1 MKYWLPLLLIFSTK
15 IYSEDKF
22 QATQA
27 KAVMGSVYESFVK
40 IIPYVYADKANYEA
54 LNVKKNQDELISN
67 LTEISNLFKGA
78 KHVEFFQ
85 KPGFKPSL
93 DTINTH
99 LEDTILSLQSHNFV
113 FAQSRLKAVT
123 ALCVSCHSQLS
134 DSMAKNAFGEAIGK
148 EKRSRF
154 ESDYAFAN
162 YLYLVRRFTEA
173 VNYFE
178 LSINTHLEKSQTS
191 SNSKVFDDNSSNQE
205 IMGAIRRV
213 LSIYTKINLN
223 PEKAISF
230 LKKYQG
236 KKNISKFNKAT
247 MAAWLKSLESWKSY
261 DSSKPVM
268 IEEYIA
274 KYLEPIEN
282 KKEKSMTEEGDI
294 TLLISSGVLTKYL
307 SENPKTSLTPAILYW
322 LSLAERRLSNTYFF
336 SLSDLY
342 LKDCITLYPK
352 SDYAKK
358 CFREYEENLTF
369 GYSGSSGTDIPEG
382 EKRELEKLRKLI
394 K

>member
-1 MKYWLPLLLIFSTK
+1 MNRWFFILIAFTASSFAK
-15 IYSEDKF
+15 DNF

-40 IIPYVYADKANYEA
+40 IIPYVYADKSS
-54 LNVKKNQDELISN
+54 VDSMSIKKNQEELIAN
-67 LTEISNLFKGA
+67 LTDISNLFKGA

-93 DTINTH
+93 DTINSH
-99 LEDTILSLQSHNFV
+99 LEDTILSLQSQNYV

-162 YLYLVRRFTEA
+162 YLYLVRRFTESI
-173 VNYFE
+173 NYFE
-178 LSINTHLEKSQTS
+178 MSIKSNLEKSQNS
-191 SNSKVFDDNSSNQE
+191 SNSKVFDDNSNGQE

-223 PEKAISF
+223 SEKAIAF
-230 LKKYQG
+230 LKKYQSN
-236 KKNISKFNKAT
+236 KSISKFNKVT
-247 MAAWLKSLESWKSY
+247 INTWITSLERWKNF
-261 DSSKPVM
+261 DPNKPIM
-268 IEEYIA
+268 IEDFIA
-274 KYLEPIEN
+274 KYLEPIEIT
-282 KKEKSMTEEGDI
+282 KEKTKTEDGDI
-294 TLLISSGVLTKYL
+294 TLLIASGILSKYL
-307 SENPKTSLTPAILYW
+307 SENSQTSLAPAILYW
-322 LSLAERRLSNTYFF
+322 LSLSERRLSNTYFF

-352 SDYAKK
+352 SPYAKK

-369 GYSGSSGTDIPEG
+369 GYSGSAGTDIPEG

-394 K
+394 R

>member
-1 MKYWLPLLLIFSTK
+1 MKYWLPLLFIFSSTT
-15 IYSEDKF
+15 YAEDKF
-22 QATQA
+22 QTTQA

-54 LNVKKNQDELISN
+54 LKVKKNQEELIAN

-93 DTINTH
+93 DTINSH
-99 LEDTILSLQSHNFV
+99 LDDTILSLQSHNFV

-134 DSMAKNAFGEAIGK
+134 DSMAKNAFGDAIGK

-178 LSINTHLEKSQTS
+178 MSINTNLEKTQTS

-213 LSIYTKINLN
+213 ISIYTKISIN
-223 PEKAISF
+223 PDKAISF
-230 LKKYQG
+230 LKKYQS
-236 KKNISKFNKAT
+236 KKNLSKFNKET
-247 MAAWLKSLESWKSY
+247 LNTWIKSLERWKNY

-268 IEEYIA
+268 IEDFIA

-282 KKEKSMTEEGDI
+282 AKEKTMTEEGDI
-294 TLLISSGVLTKYL
+294 ALLISSGVLTKYL
-307 SENPKTSLTPAILYW
+307 SENPKTNLTPAILYW

-342 LKDCITLYPK
+342 LKDCISLYPK
-352 SDYAKK
+352 SAYAKK
-358 CFREYEENLTF
+358 CFKEYEENLTF

-382 EKRELEKLRKLI
+382 EKRELDKLRQLI